1 MDKSGIFERNCVKKY
16 AAWKNCPETMTKDVY
31 ENDAYRIEWTGDK
44 GKGDGATHDMIVF
57 DKKNNKKYTFEIKDD
72 KNGALSGAMDLHYT
86 ENGKLYP
93 APKSKK
99 DFSLFAPYVNEF
111 NLNHNYLELKGNY
124 KLEEKYHLPI
134 VKKYYSTVDFFL
146 TIVNNKLI
154 CIPANIVH
162 NYFDYSGSE
171 IRRRGRNGV
180 KIFTPK
186 HLEKTILNH
195 ASFISEDKE
204 YYTVKNDIFGI
215 RNPRNTNVSRKF
227 NLPSVYEVEKDKVVF
242 LEDGVCKIPK
252 KHIKQKNGHI
262 SIHTKLAI
270 GYNDLKKAGFV
281 LDD

>member
-1 MDKSGIFERNCVKKY
+1 
-16 AAWKNCPETMTKDVY
+16 
-31 ENDAYRIEWTGDK
+31 
-44 GKGDGATHDMIVF
+44 MIVI
-57 DKKNNKKYTFEIKDD
+57 DKKNNKKYTFEIKDN
-72 KNGALSGAMDLHYT
+72 KHGARSGEMDLRYT
-86 ENGKLYP
+86 EDGKLCP
-93 APKSKK
+93 TLNSKK
-99 DFSLFAPYVNEF
+99 DFSFFAPYVNEF
-111 NLNHNYLELKGNY
+111 NLNCNYFELKGNY

-146 TIVNNKLI
+146 TIVNDKLV

-171 IRRRGRNGV
+171 IRRLGKNPV

-215 RNPRNTNVSRKF
+215 RNPRNTDVSRKY
-227 NLPSVYEVEKDKVVF
+227 NLPSVYEIEKSKVIF

-252 KHIKQKNGHI
+252 KYIKQKNANI